1 MRDEEV
7 EALPAGGN
15 PERIAVV
22 RTLAAGGDGYETRRL
37 AMTVTA
43 AHPAAPAALETT
55 TLCQAF
61 QVTAAERPDQIAL
74 RTPGDGVAITY
85 REYAER
91 VRRIAGGLASLGVDR
106 GDAVALM
113 LVNRPE
119 FNLVD
124 TAALH
129 VGAVP
134 FSIYNTSAPEQIEY
148 LFSNARARVVVTE
161 RAFLPQVRAAIRSG
175 RVGLERIV
183 LVDGAEDGTISLA
196 ELEQSTRAGFD
207 FEAAWRAVEPEDI
220 LTLIYT
226 SGTTGPPKG
235 VQLTHANMI
244 AEVRGTFA
252 RLPVHAG
259 GRGMS
264 FLPSAHIADR
274 WSAHCLFSHCLG
286 FTVTCVADMR
296 TVVAHLPEVRPTA
309 WGAVP
314 RIWEKI
320 KAALEAQGIVD
331 PGALSDEQRA
341 AIRAKLG
348 LDQAEWLVVGAAPT
362 PTEVLEY
369 FAVLGLPV
377 CELWGMSELSC
388 CVTINPPERNKI
400 GTCGPP
406 IDGAELRIA
415 DDGEVLV
422 RGPLVM
428 AGYRNDPEKTAEAID
443 PDGWLRTGDIGELDA
458 DGYLKIVD
466 RKKELIINAAG
477 KNMSPANIE
486 SRLKAASPLIGQCI
500 CIGDRRPF
508 NVALIVLDPD
518 VSAAHARARG
528 SDDASAS
535 ALAASDEV
543 RALVTQAIDEANSHL
558 SRAEQV
564 KRFTILPT
572 DWLPDSDEL
581 TPTMK
586 LKRKPIARKYASEI
600 EELYA

>member
-1 MRDEEV
+1 M
-7 EALPAGGN
+7 ASMATHG
-15 PERIAVV
+15 
-22 RTLAAGGDGYETRRL
+22 
-37 AMTVTA
+37 
-43 AHPAAPAALETT
+43 AAPAALGTT

-61 QVTAAERPDQIAL
+61 QVTAEERPDQVAL

-91 VRRIAGGLASLGVDR
+91 VRRIAGGLASLGVGR
-106 GDAVALM
+106 GETVALM

-129 VGAVP
+129 LGAVP

-148 LFSNARARVVVTE
+148 LFSNAGNRVAVTE
-161 RAFLPQVRAAIRSG
+161 RAFLPQIQAAIRRG
-175 RVGLERIV
+175 GVAVERIV
-183 LVDGAEDGTISLA
+183 LVDGAEEGTIPLA
-196 ELEQSTRAGFD
+196 ELERGTRAGFD

-235 VQLTHANMI
+235 VQITHANMI
-244 AEVRGTFA
+244 AEVRGTSQ

-259 GRGMS
+259 GRATS

-274 WSAHCLFSHCLG
+274 WSAHYSFSLCLG
-286 FTVTCVADMR
+286 FTVTCIADAR
-296 TVVAHLPEVRPTA
+296 TVVGHLPEVRPTA

-320 KAALEAQGIVD
+320 KAALEAQGVVD
-331 PGALSDEQRA
+331 PSALTEEQRS

-348 LDQAEWLVVGAAPT
+348 LDQAEWLIVGAAPT
-362 PTEVLEY
+362 PREVLEY
-369 FAVLGLPV
+369 FGALGLPI

-388 CVTINPPERNKI
+388 CVTINPPERIKI

-406 IDGAELRIA
+406 IEGAELRIA

-428 AGYRNDPEKTAEAID
+428 AGYRNDPEKTAQTID

-458 DGYLKIVD
+458 DGYLRIVD

-500 CIGDRRPF
+500 CIGDGRPF

-518 VSAAHARARG
+518 ACAAHARAHG
-528 SDDASAS
+528 LDDASAS
-535 ALAASDEV
+535 ALATSDEV
-543 RALVTQAIDEANSHL
+543 RALVAQAVDEANSHL
-558 SRAEQV
+558 SRVEQV
-564 KRFTILPT
+564 KRFTILAT

-586 LKRKPIARKYASEI
+586 LKRKPVARKYASEI
-600 EELYA
+600 EALYA

>member
-1 MRDEEV
+1 M
-7 EALPAGGN
+7 A
-15 PERIAVV
+15 
-22 RTLAAGGDGYETRRL
+22 T
-37 AMTVTA
+37 TA
-43 AHPAAPAALETT
+43 APAAAPAALGAT

-61 QVTAAERPDQIAL
+61 QVTAAERPDQVAL
-74 RTPGDGVAITY
+74 RTPGDGMAITY

-91 VRRIAGGLASLGVDR
+91 VRGVAGGLASLGVGR

-129 VGAVP
+129 LGAVP
-134 FSIYNTSAPEQIEY
+134 FSIYNTSAPEQIQY
-148 LFSNARARVVVTE
+148 LFSNAGARVVVTE
-161 RAFLPQVRAAIRSG
+161 RAFLPQLRAAIRLG
-175 RVGLERIV
+175 GVAIERIV
-183 LVDGAEDGTISLA
+183 LVDGAERDTTPLA
-196 ELEQSTRAGFD
+196 ELELRAPAGFD
-207 FEAAWRAVEPEDI
+207 FEAAWRAVQPADL

-235 VQLTHANMI
+235 VQLTHANMV

-259 GRGMS
+259 GRAMS
-264 FLPSAHIADR
+264 FLPSAHVADR
-274 WSAHCLFSHCLG
+274 WSSHYLFSHCLG
-286 FTVTCVADMR
+286 FTVTCVADIR
-296 TVVAHLPEVRPTA
+296 TVVTHLPEVRPTA

-320 KAALEAQGIVD
+320 KAALEAQGIAD
-331 PGALSDEQRA
+331 PGALSEEQRS

-348 LDQAEWLVVGAAPT
+348 LDQAEWMVVGAAPT
-362 PTEVLEY
+362 PPAVLEY
-369 FAVLGLPV
+369 FAALGLPV

-388 CVTINPPERNKI
+388 CVTINPPGRNKI

-406 IDGAELRIA
+406 IEGVEVRIA

-458 DGYLKIVD
+458 DGYLTIVD

-500 CIGDRRPF
+500 CIGDRRPY

-518 VSAAHARARG
+518 ACAAHARARG
-528 SDDASAS
+528 LDDASAA

-543 RALVTQAIDEANSHL
+543 RTLVSQAIEEANAHL
-558 SRAEQV
+558 SRTEQI

-586 LKRKPIARKYASEI
+586 LKRKPITSKYASEI
-600 EELYA
+600 EALYA